1 MFSKPFGKKTFQTPL
16 LARVFLRFF
25 TSPPKSP
32 RLPHCLKPLG
42 IACVPHGQ
50 FPALSLRFNL
60 TAFSCSGQIHLC
72 DSSVHVTSC
81 LPVSA
86 ECPSC
91 ASAVT
96 LLGFRWNSGAFPVKH
111 SLTSS
116 FFKLGPSA
124 TLGRCFMGT
133 FLGAIRRYEEE
144 VKSRPGARGCSL
156 RHAQTAH
163 TGRSPCVADFLGD
176 LCMFPH
182 STQPFSWS
190 VNESFH

>member
-1 MFSKPFGKKTFQTPL
+1 MPL

-32 RLPHCLKPLG
+32 RLPHRLQALG
-42 IACVPHGQ
+42 VARVPHGQ

-116 FFKLGPSA
+116 FFRLGPSA

-144 VKSRPGARGCSL
+144 VKSRPGARDAFGGL
-156 RHAQTAH
+156 QPA
-163 TGRSPCVADFLGD
+163 PCPDGTHWALVVCCRL
-176 LCMFPH
+176 
-182 STQPFSWS
+182 SWGPVYVPPQHPALQLVS
-190 VNESFH
+190 K